1 MNVATQHDSPFLTAN
16 KEAYENW
23 KKWKLE
29 QQPAAEMLADPV
41 VVHNPAALTQS
52 ELDAIRER
60 VRATNWVLFRM
71 EERDTLDQNTIK
83 QFASQLGLTSLDAN
97 LKSEESGVSA
107 ICVKKQESTPYIPYT
122 SRQISWHTDGYYNDS
137 DEQIY
142 GMLLYCVRQA
152 AEGGSNDLMDH
163 ELLYMMLRDEDPAM
177 IDALMHP
184 EAMTI
189 PANIENGVEIRPD
202 HTGPVFS
209 IRADGNLHMR
219 YSARTRNIIWRDDA
233 DTQRAAAR
241 IVELMSG
248 DEYPVIHHH
257 MQPGEG
263 VICNNVLHR
272 RDAFKDGDAPEQQ
285 RLYYRAR
292 FSDRIAGTGYQNG

>member
-1 MNVATQHDSPFLTAN
+1 MQQNSPFLTAN
-16 KEAYENW
+16 QDAYESW

-29 QQPAAEMLADPV
+29 QQPAAETLAEPV
-41 VVHNPAALTQS
+41 VVHDPAALTQS

-60 VRATNWVLFRM
+60 VRATNWVLFRL
-71 EERDTLDQNTIK
+71 EERDTLDQDTIK
-83 QFASQLGLTSLDAN
+83 QFASQLGLKRLDAN
-97 LKSEESGVSA
+97 LKSEQSGVSA
-107 ICVKKQESTPYIPYT
+107 ICVKKQEGTPYIPYT

-142 GMLLYCVRQA
+142 GMLLYCVKQA

-163 ELLYMMLRDEDPAM
+163 ELLYMMLRDEDPTM

-184 EAMTI
+184 QAMTI

-209 IRADGNLHMR
+209 IGADGNLHMR
-219 YSARTRNIIWRDDA
+219 YSARTRNISWRDDA

-241 IVELMSG
+241 IVELMNG
-248 DEYPVIHHH
+248 AEYPVIHHH

-272 RDAFKDGDAPEQQ
+272 RDAFRDGDAPEQQ
-285 RLYYRAR
+285 RLLYRAR
-292 FSDRIAGTGYQNG
+292 FSDRIAETGYQNR